1 MRGAGLSSRKSEFI
15 LNVSLCMSVYMCA
28 FHWRIF
34 LVVLSSREFL
44 FRYLNAE
51 DWKVELIAHTESF
64 NFFSFS
70 RNRLND
76 ESTSF
81 YLLFDYFISIHFSP
95 RK

>member
-51 DWKVELIAHTESF
+51 DWKVELIGHTESF